1 MGQDKKKY
9 FFDAYLCCV
18 LRLVF
23 FYKKYDELNI
33 IFFYKDYMRLK
44 KSAVK
49 TDFFKR

>member
-1 MGQDKKKY
+1 MNIISLGT
-9 FFDAYLCCV
+9 
-18 LRLVF
+18 RI